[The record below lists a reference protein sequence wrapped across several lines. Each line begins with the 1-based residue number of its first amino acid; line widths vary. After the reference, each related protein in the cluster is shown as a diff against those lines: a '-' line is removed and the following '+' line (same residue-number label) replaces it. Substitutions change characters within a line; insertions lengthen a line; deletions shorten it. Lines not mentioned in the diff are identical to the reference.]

1 MKMLL
6 YVKYDIQNNKGRLP
20 QKKRENVGTF
30 PKLGNTM
37 LVKKKIMIYIFG
49 FQSNVH
55 FLGGIMVGRSGKI
68 NLKWSNWIDNTS
80 PLL

>member
-6 YVKYDIQNNKGRLP
+6 YGKYDIQNNNKGRLP

-37 LVKKKIMIYIFG
+37 FVKKKIMIYIFG
-49 FQSNVH
+49 FQRNFTFWV
-55 FLGGIMVGRSGKI
+55 V
-68 NLKWSNWIDNTS
+68 
-80 PLL
+80 